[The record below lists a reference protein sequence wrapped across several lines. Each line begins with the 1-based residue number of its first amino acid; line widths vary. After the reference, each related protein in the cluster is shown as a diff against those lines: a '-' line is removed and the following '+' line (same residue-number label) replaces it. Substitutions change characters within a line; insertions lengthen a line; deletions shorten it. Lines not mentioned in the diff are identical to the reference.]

1 MFNGN
6 WPGSKSKN
14 PLKNIPW
21 VFFFCKHTRV
31 VFMSPHSAETPPR
44 PLHQCKSSPCASMAP
59 PCSSV
64 MFNGSPQLHSLER
77 IEDNFSKT
85 LGSQLFED
93 FKGAQNK
100 TPSKKHR
107 HPPTFPAQPHLCHSS
122 PEHKIAAKKR
132 FGGSIGDTYIVSAP
146 VPCPGATQDS
156 LTPTPRTPHDTK
168 PPPMHGDSS
177 PRAECSRLHPV
188 LIKPEQCDFIC
199 NAILILSAVSK
210 LFVCL
215 PCCS

>member
-1 MFNGN
+1 MGTGLDQSQKI
-6 WPGSKSKN
+6 PSKIF
-14 PLKNIPW
+14 LG
-21 VFFFCKHTRV
+21 FFFCKHTRV

-156 LTPTPRTPHDTK
+156 LTPTTPNL
-168 PPPMHGDSS
+168 PPCMGT
-177 PRAECSRLHPV
+177 AA
-188 LIKPEQCDFIC
+188 PEQ
-199 NAILILSAVSK
+199 SAAA
-210 LFVCL
+210 CIR
-215 PCCS
+215 C